1 MSRQCRANNKKMWQT
16 QRDPNGSEIIIRKE
30 EVMAIKSKFPTKI
43 PLIVERYHK
52 ERNLPTLDKKKFLVP
67 EDITMSQFLV
77 IIRNRIR
84 VKPNQALYLI
94 INNRSML
101 SMSLTMAQ
109 AYENYGDEDGFLY
122 ITYASQEVFG
132 YQDGKGYYAILNS
145 LNLSRFY
152 YILIDI
158 DLIKDFVLVDMQEK
172 SNREVEAI
180 RHRFPNKV
188 PLYVTRYVRD
198 REVPVLG
205 RTKFLVPQELT
216 MSQFLYIIRTKM
228 KLRDSQALYLLVNDK
243 VLASHSMTMAQAYQQ
258 FRSHDGYL
266 HITYA
271 AQQVFG

>member
-1 MSRQCRANNKKMWQT
+1 MELNFITTLIKHDVNHNVRQCFKTKK
-16 QRDPNGSEIIIRKE
+16 PFVSRKE
-30 EVMAIKSKFPTKI
+30 EVMAIKSKFPNKI

-52 ERNLPTLDKKKFLVP
+52 EKSLPALDKTKFLVP

-84 VKPNQALYLI
+84 MKPNQALYLI

-132 YQDGKGYYAILNS
+132 YQD
-145 LNLSRFY
+145 
-152 YILIDI
+152 
-158 DLIKDFVLVDMQEK
+158 DMTGSDQE
-172 SNREVEAI
+172 VQAI

-188 PLYVTRYVRD
+188 PLYVKRYVRE
-198 REVPVLG
+198 REVPVLE
-205 RTKFLVPQELT
+205 RNKFLVPQELT

-243 VLASHSMTMAQAYQQ
+243 VLASHSMTMAQAYEQ
-258 FRSHDGYL
+258 FRGSDGYL

>member
-1 MSRQCRANNKKMWQT
+1 MELNFITTLIKHDVNHNVKQCFKSKKPFVT
-16 QRDPNGSEIIIRKE
+16 RKE
-30 EVMAIKSKFPTKI
+30 EVMAIRRKFPNKI

-52 ERNLPTLDKKKFLVP
+52 ERNLPTLDKTKFLVP

-77 IIRNRIR
+77 IIRNKIRIQ
-84 VKPNQALYLI
+84 PNQALYLI

-109 AYENYGDEDGFLY
+109 AYDLYGDEDGFLY

-132 YQDGKGYYAILNS
+132 YQD
-145 LNLSRFY
+145 
-152 YILIDI
+152 
-158 DLIKDFVLVDMQEK
+158 DMTG
-172 SNREVEAI
+172 SNKEVQVI
-180 RHRFPNKV
+180 RDRFPNKI
-188 PLYVTRYVRD
+188 PLYVERYA
-198 REVPVLG
+198 REREIPVLG
-205 RTKFLVPQELT
+205 RNKFLVPQELT

-243 VLASHSMTMAQAYQQ
+243 VLVSHSMTMAQAYEQ
-258 FRSHDGYL
+258 FRGTDGFL

>member
-1 MSRQCRANNKKMWQT
+1 VKQCFKSKK
-16 QRDPNGSEIIIRKE
+16 PFVSRKE

-52 ERNLPTLDKKKFLVP
+52 ERNLPMLDKSKFLVP

-77 IIRNRIR
+77 IIRNRIK

-94 INNRSML
+94 ISNRSML

-109 AYENYGDEDGFLY
+109 AYEAHGDEDGFLY

-132 YQDGKGYYAILNS
+132 YKDDMTKGS
-145 LNLSRFY
+145 
-152 YILIDI
+152 
-158 DLIKDFVLVDMQEK
+158 QE
-172 SNREVEAI
+172 VQAI
-180 RHRFPNKV
+180 RHRFPNKI
-188 PLYVTRYVRD
+188 PLYVERYSRE
-198 REVPVLG
+198 REVPALG
-205 RTKFLVPQELT
+205 RNKFLVPQELT

-228 KLRDSQALYLLVNDK
+228 KLRDSQALYLLVSDK
-243 VLASHSMTMAQAYQQ
+243 VLVSHSMTMAQAYEQ
-258 FRSHDGYL
+258 FRADDGYL

>member
-1 MSRQCRANNKKMWQT
+1 MIKRGLKLLKINAC
-16 QRDPNGSEIIIRKE
+16 QRNEKLNFSRKE
-30 EVMAIKSKFPTKI
+30 EVMAIKSKFPTKV

-52 ERNLPTLDKKKFLVP
+52 ERSLPTLDKTKFLVP

-77 IIRNRIR
+77 IIRNRIKI
-84 VKPNQALYLI
+84 KPNQALYLI

-109 AYENYGDEDGFLY
+109 AYEAYSDEDGFLY

-132 YQDGKGYYAILNS
+132 YQD
-145 LNLSRFY
+145 
-152 YILIDI
+152 
-158 DLIKDFVLVDMQEK
+158 DMTG
-172 SNREVEAI
+172 SNKEVQVI
-180 RHRFPNKV
+180 RDRFPNKI
-188 PLYVTRYVRD
+188 PLYVERYSREK
-198 REVPVLG
+198 EVPVLG
-205 RTKFLVPQELT
+205 RNKFLVPQELT

-243 VLASHSMTMAQAYQQ
+243 VLVSHSMTMAQAYEQ
-258 FRSHDGYL
+258 FRRPDGLL

>member
-1 MSRQCRANNKKMWQT
+1 MELNFVTTLIKHDVNHNVKQCFKSKK
-16 QRDPNGSEIIIRKE
+16 PFISRKE

-52 ERNLPTLDKKKFLVP
+52 ERNLPTLDKTKFLVP

-77 IIRNRIR
+77 IIRNRIKI
-84 VKPNQALYLI
+84 KPNQALYLI

-109 AYENYGDEDGFLY
+109 AYEHYGDEDGFLY

-132 YQDGKGYYAILNS
+132 YQD
-145 LNLSRFY
+145 
-152 YILIDI
+152 
-158 DLIKDFVLVDMQEK
+158 DMTGPSQE
-172 SNREVEAI
+172 VQAI
-180 RHRFPNKV
+180 RHRFPNKI
-188 PLYVTRYVRD
+188 PLYVERYAREK
-198 REVPVLG
+198 EVPALG

-228 KLRDSQALYLLVNDK
+228 KLRESQALYLLVNDK
-243 VLASHSMTMAQAYQQ
+243 VLVSHSMTMAQAYEQ
-258 FRSHDGYL
+258 FRGDDGFL

>member
-1 MSRQCRANNKKMWQT
+1 MELNFITTLIKHDVNHNVKQCFKSKK
-16 QRDPNGSEIIIRKE
+16 PFVSRKE

-52 ERNLPTLDKKKFLVP
+52 ERNLPTLDKTKFLVP

-84 VKPNQALYLI
+84 IKPNQALYLI

-132 YQDGKGYYAILNS
+132 YKD
-145 LNLSRFY
+145 
-152 YILIDI
+152 DI
-158 DLIKDFVLVDMQEK
+158 GGSDNEAQ
-172 SNREVEAI
+172 AI

-188 PLYVTRYVRD
+188 PLYVQRFVRE
-198 REVPVLG
+198 REVPALG
-205 RTKFLVPQELT
+205 RNKFLVPQELT
-216 MSQFLYIIRTKM
+216 MSQFLYIIRSKM

-243 VLASHSMTMAQAYQQ
+243 VLASHSMTMEQAYQL
-258 FRSHDGYL
+258 FRSDDGYL

>member
-1 MSRQCRANNKKMWQT
+1 MELNFITTLIKHDVNHNLKQCIKTKK
-16 QRDPNGSEIIIRKE
+16 PFVSRKE

-52 ERNLPTLDKKKFLVP
+52 ERNLPILDKTKFLVP

-84 VKPNQALYLI
+84 IKPNQALYLI

-109 AYENYGDEDGFLY
+109 AHENYGDEDGFLY

-132 YQDGKGYYAILNS
+132 YQDDMKGPN
-145 LNLSRFY
+145 
-152 YILIDI
+152 
-158 DLIKDFVLVDMQEK
+158 QE
-172 SNREVEAI
+172 VQAI
-180 RHRFPNKV
+180 RDRFPNKV
-188 PLYVTRYVRD
+188 PLYVQRYVQE
-198 REVPVLG
+198 REVPALG

-228 KLRDSQALYLLVNDK
+228 KLRESQALYLLVNDK
-243 VLASHSMTMAQAYQQ
+243 VLASHSMTMAQAYEQ
-258 FRSHDGYL
+258 FRAHDGYL

>member
-1 MSRQCRANNKKMWQT
+1 MELNFITTLIKHDVNHNVKQCFKTKKPFVT
-16 QRDPNGSEIIIRKE
+16 RKE
-30 EVMAIKSKFPTKI
+30 EVMAIKSKFPNKI

-52 ERNLPTLDKKKFLVP
+52 ERGLPTLDKTKFLVP

-84 VKPNQALYLI
+84 IKPNQALYLI

-101 SMSLTMAQ
+101 SMSLTMSQ
-109 AYENYGDEDGFLY
+109 AYELYGDEDGFLY

-132 YQDGKGYYAILNS
+132 YQD
-145 LNLSRFY
+145 
-152 YILIDI
+152 
-158 DLIKDFVLVDMQEK
+158 DMTG
-172 SNREVEAI
+172 SNKEVQVI
-180 RHRFPNKV
+180 RDRFPNKI
-188 PLYVTRYVRD
+188 PLYVERYSREK
-198 REVPVLG
+198 EVPVLG
-205 RTKFLVPQELT
+205 RNKFLVPQELT

-243 VLASHSMTMAQAYQQ
+243 VLVSHSMTMSQAYEQ
-258 FRSHDGYL
+258 FRSTDGFL

>member
-1 MSRQCRANNKKMWQT
+1 MELNFITTLIKHDVNHNVKQCFKSKKPFVT
-16 QRDPNGSEIIIRKE
+16 RKE
-30 EVMAIKSKFPTKI
+30 EVMAIRSKFPNKI

-52 ERNLPTLDKKKFLVP
+52 EKNLPTLDKTKFLVP

-77 IIRNRIR
+77 IIRNKIRIQ
-84 VKPNQALYLI
+84 PNQALYLI

-109 AYENYGDEDGFLY
+109 AYDLYGDEDGFLY

-132 YQDGKGYYAILNS
+132 YQD
-145 LNLSRFY
+145 
-152 YILIDI
+152 
-158 DLIKDFVLVDMQEK
+158 DMTG
-172 SNREVEAI
+172 SNKEVQVI
-180 RHRFPNKV
+180 RDRFPNKI
-188 PLYVTRYVRD
+188 PLYVERYARE

-205 RTKFLVPQELT
+205 RNKFLVPQELT

-243 VLASHSMTMAQAYQQ
+243 VLVSHSMTMAQAYEQ
-258 FRSHDGYL
+258 FRGTDGFL

>member
-1 MSRQCRANNKKMWQT
+1 MELNFVTTLLKHDVNHNVKQCFKSKK
-16 QRDPNGSEIIIRKE
+16 PFVSRKE

-52 ERNLPTLDKKKFLVP
+52 ERNLPTLDKTKFLVP

-84 VKPNQALYLI
+84 IKANQALYLI

-132 YQDGKGYYAILNS
+132 Y
-145 LNLSRFY
+145 
-152 YILIDI
+152 
-158 DLIKDFVLVDMQEK
+158 KDDMQG
-172 SNREVEAI
+172 SNKEVQAI
-180 RHRFPNKV
+180 RDRFPNKV
-188 PLYVTRYVRD
+188 PLYVERYERE
-198 REVPVLG
+198 REVPALG
-205 RTKFLVPQELT
+205 RRKFLVPQELT
-216 MSQFLYIIRTKM
+216 MSQFLYIIRSKI
-228 KLRDSQALYLLVNDK
+228 KLKESQALYLLVNDK
-243 VLASHSMTMAQAYQQ
+243 VLVSHSMTMAQAYEQ
-258 FRSHDGYL
+258 FRGHDGYL

>member
-1 MSRQCRANNKKMWQT
+1 MELNFITALIKHDVNHNVKKCFKSKKPFIT
-16 QRDPNGSEIIIRKE
+16 RKE

-43 PLIVERYHK
+43 PLIVERSPK
-52 ERNLPTLDKKKFLVP
+52 ERNLPALDKSKFLVP

-84 VKPNQALYLI
+84 IKPNQALYLI

-109 AYENYGDEDGFLY
+109 AYENFGDEDGFLY

-132 YQDGKGYYAILNS
+132 YQD
-145 LNLSRFY
+145 
-152 YILIDI
+152 
-158 DLIKDFVLVDMQEK
+158 DMTGPSQE
-172 SNREVEAI
+172 VQVI
-180 RHRFPNKV
+180 RDRFPNKI
-188 PLYVTRYVRD
+188 PLYVERYSREK
-198 REVPVLG
+198 EVPILG
-205 RTKFLVPQELT
+205 RNKFLVPQELT

-243 VLASHSMTMAQAYQQ
+243 VLVSHSMTMAQAYQQ
-258 FRSHDGYL
+258 FRGQNGFL

>member
-1 MSRQCRANNKKMWQT
+1 MELNFITTLIKHDVNHNIKQCFKSKK
-16 QRDPNGSEIIIRKE
+16 PFIIRKE
-30 EVMAIKSKFPTKI
+30 EVIAIKNKFPTKI

-52 ERNLPTLDKKKFLVP
+52 ERNLPTLDKTKFLVP

-77 IIRNRIR
+77 IIRQRIR
-84 VKPNQALYLI
+84 IKPNQALYLI

-109 AYENYGDEDGFLY
+109 AYENFGDEDGYLY

-132 YQDGKGYYAILNS
+132 YQD
-145 LNLSRFY
+145 
-152 YILIDI
+152 
-158 DLIKDFVLVDMQEK
+158 DMTG
-172 SNREVEAI
+172 SNKEVQVI
-180 RHRFPNKV
+180 RDRFPNKI
-188 PLYVTRYVRD
+188 PLYVERYVRE

-205 RTKFLVPQELT
+205 RNKFLVPQELT

-243 VLASHSMTMAQAYQQ
+243 VLVSHSMTMAQAYEQ
-258 FRSHDGYL
+258 FRGTDGFL

>member
-132 YQDGKGYYAILNS
+132 YQD
-145 LNLSRFY
+145 
-152 YILIDI
+152 
-158 DLIKDFVLVDMQEK
+158 DMQEK

>member
-1 MSRQCRANNKKMWQT
+1 
-16 QRDPNGSEIIIRKE
+16 
-30 EVMAIKSKFPTKI
+30 
-43 PLIVERYHK
+43 
-52 ERNLPTLDKKKFLVP
+52 
-67 EDITMSQFLV
+67 
-77 IIRNRIR
+77 
-84 VKPNQALYLI
+84 
-94 INNRSML
+94 
-101 SMSLTMAQ
+101 MAQ

-132 YQDGKGYYAILNS
+132 YQD
-145 LNLSRFY
+145 
-152 YILIDI
+152 
-158 DLIKDFVLVDMQEK
+158 DMQEK

-271 AQQVFG
+271 AQQVFGWT

>member
-1 MSRQCRANNKKMWQT
+1 MRLHKQIIVFTTRSIFLVTEPKARPGKMELNFITTLIKHDVNHNVKECFKTKKT
-16 QRDPNGSEIIIRKE
+16 YLSRKE
-30 EVMAIKSKFPTKI
+30 EVKAIKSKFPTKV
-43 PLIVERYHK
+43 PLIVERYEK
-52 ERNLPTLDKKKFLVP
+52 ERSLPTFDKKKFLVP

-77 IIRNRIR
+77 VIRNRIR
-84 VKPNQALYLI
+84 IKPNQALYLI

-109 AYENYGDEDGFLY
+109 AYDLYGDEDGFLY

-132 YQDGKGYYAILNS
+132 YQDGMMANS
-145 LNLSRFY
+145 
-152 YILIDI
+152 
-158 DLIKDFVLVDMQEK
+158 E
-172 SNREVEAI
+172 EVQVI
-180 RHRFPNKV
+180 RDRFPNKI
-188 PLYVTRYVRD
+188 PLYVERYARE
-198 REVPVLG
+198 REVPALG

-243 VLASHSMTMAQAYQQ
+243 VVVSHSMTMAQAYQQ
-258 FRSHDGYL
+258 YRRPDGFL

>member
-1 MSRQCRANNKKMWQT
+1 MELNFVTTLIKHDVNHNVKQCFKTKKPFIT
-16 QRDPNGSEIIIRKE
+16 RKE

-52 ERNLPTLDKKKFLVP
+52 ERNLPTLDKTKFLVP

-84 VKPNQALYLI
+84 IKPNQALYLI

-109 AYENYGDEDGFLY
+109 AYEHYGDEDGFLY

-132 YQDGKGYYAILNS
+132 YQD
-145 LNLSRFY
+145 
-152 YILIDI
+152 
-158 DLIKDFVLVDMQEK
+158 DMTGSSQEVK
-172 SNREVEAI
+172 AI
-180 RHRFPNKV
+180 RHRFPNKI
-188 PLYVTRYVRD
+188 PLYVERYAREK
-198 REVPVLG
+198 EVPALG
-205 RTKFLVPQELT
+205 RSKFLVPQELT

-228 KLRDSQALYLLVNDK
+228 KLRDTQALYLLVNDK
-243 VLASHSMTMAQAYQQ
+243 VLVSHSMTMAQAYEQ
-258 FRSHDGYL
+258 FRGHDGFL

-271 AQQVFG
+271 TQQVFG

>member
-1 MSRQCRANNKKMWQT
+1 MELNFITTLIKHDVNHNVKECFKTNK
-16 QRDPNGSEIIIRKE
+16 PFVSRKE
-30 EVMAIKSKFPTKI
+30 EVMAIKNKFPTKI

-52 ERNLPTLDKKKFLVP
+52 ERCLPILDKSKFLVP

-84 VKPNQALYLI
+84 IKPNQALYLI

-132 YQDGKGYYAILNS
+132 Y
-145 LNLSRFY
+145 
-152 YILIDI
+152 
-158 DLIKDFVLVDMQEK
+158 KDDMEE
-172 SNREVEAI
+172 SENEAEAI

-188 PLYVTRYVRD
+188 PLYVQRFVRE
-198 REVPVLG
+198 REVPALN
-205 RTKFLVPQELT
+205 RKKYLVPQELT
-216 MSQFLYIIRTKM
+216 MSQFLFIIRTKM
-228 KLRDSQALYLLVNDK
+228 KLRDTQALYLIVNDS
-243 VLASHSMTMAQAYQQ
+243 VLASHSMTMEQAYQQ
-258 FRSHDGYL
+258 FRSEDGYL

>member
-1 MSRQCRANNKKMWQT
+1 
-16 QRDPNGSEIIIRKE
+16 
-30 EVMAIKSKFPTKI
+30 MAIKSKFPTKI

-52 ERNLPTLDKKKFLVP
+52 ERNLPTLDKTKFLVP

-84 VKPNQALYLI
+84 IKPNQALYLI

-109 AYENYGDEDGFLY
+109 AYEAYGDEDGFLY

-132 YQDGKGYYAILNS
+132 YQD
-145 LNLSRFY
+145 
-152 YILIDI
+152 
-158 DLIKDFVLVDMQEK
+158 DMTG
-172 SNREVEAI
+172 SNQEVEVI
-180 RHRFPNKV
+180 RHRFPNKI
-188 PLYVTRYVRD
+188 PLYVERYAREK
-198 REVPVLG
+198 EVPVLG
-205 RTKFLVPQELT
+205 RNKFLVPQELT

-228 KLRDSQALYLLVNDK
+228 KLRDSQALYLLVNDR
-243 VLASHSMTMAQAYQQ
+243 VLASHSMTMAQAYEQ
-258 FRSHDGYL
+258 FRSNDGFL

>member
-1 MSRQCRANNKKMWQT
+1 MAARDNHSISYRALGNFKMELNFITTLIKHDVNHNVKQCFKSKK
-16 QRDPNGSEIIIRKE
+16 PFISRKE

-52 ERNLPTLDKKKFLVP
+52 ERNLPTLDKSKFLVP

-77 IIRNRIR
+77 IIRNRIKI
-84 VKPNQALYLI
+84 KPNQALYLI
-94 INNRSML
+94 INNKSML

-132 YQDGKGYYAILNS
+132 YQD
-145 LNLSRFY
+145 
-152 YILIDI
+152 
-158 DLIKDFVLVDMQEK
+158 DMNVKVSNQE
-172 SNREVEAI
+172 VQAI
-180 RHRFPNKV
+180 RHRFPNKI
-188 PLYVTRYVRD
+188 PLYVERYVRE
-198 REVPVLG
+198 REVPALG
-205 RTKFLVPQELT
+205 RNKFLVPQELT

-243 VLASHSMTMAQAYQQ
+243 VLASHSMTMAQAYEQ
-258 FRSHDGYL
+258 FRHHDGYL